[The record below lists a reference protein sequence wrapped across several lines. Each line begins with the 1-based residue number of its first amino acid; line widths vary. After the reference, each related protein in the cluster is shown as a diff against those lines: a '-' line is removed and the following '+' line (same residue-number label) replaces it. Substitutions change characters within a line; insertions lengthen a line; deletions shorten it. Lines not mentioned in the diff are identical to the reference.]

1 MARGQKGR
9 DSMSRTGLEQA
20 ALALWPRL
28 AAMAGVAP
36 EGYVPRLLSWRD
48 EPTRCRIVLE
58 MTAPGGRPLV
68 LKLAPLPADP
78 ALFAGSL
85 SAQQAALRAMG
96 GGVPR
101 VLAALPEDHVLL
113 MERVPG
119 ETAAA
124 VMEQATRPEQL
135 DEALAA
141 CGRWLARFHA
151 ATDAG
156 MRAYRPRAVCEHLA
170 RQREAVEAGRR
181 QVPLAREFMA
191 LSERVIA
198 EAARHDGQP
207 ARAAGRHGD
216 MNLRNL
222 VLEGDPPGQGE
233 VWGLDFAPAQSA
245 PVGHDVARL
254 LLNYAVT
261 CTEPAQIPE
270 GEVLP
275 PRALAAFFGGYG
287 FSGPEDAS
295 IGFLLRN
302 QILADWARIPVAAAK
317 SDLLQQIRL
326 AALRG
331 IARRAFPDLG

>member
-1 MARGQKGR
+1 M
-9 DSMSRTGLEQA
+9 
-20 ALALWPRL
+20 ALWPRL
-28 AAMAGVAP
+28 AAMA
-36 EGYVPRLLSWRD
+36 EVPAAAYGARMLSWRN
-48 EPTRCRIVLE
+48 EPARRRIVLE
-58 MTAPGGRPLV
+58 MTAPGEPSLV

-85 SAQQAALRAMG
+85 AAQQAALRAMG
-96 GGVPR
+96 AGVPR
-101 VLAALPEDHVLL
+101 VLSALPESHAML

-119 ETAAA
+119 ETAAV

-135 DEALAA
+135 DDALEA

-156 MRAYRPRAVCEHLA
+156 MRAYRPRAVCDHLQ
-170 RQREAVEAGRR
+170 RQREAVLAGRR
-181 QVPLAREFMA
+181 QVPLAREFAA

-198 EAARHDGQP
+198 EAPRYQGLP
-207 ARAAGRHGD
+207 ASAGGRHGD

-222 VLEGDPPGQGE
+222 VLAGDPPGQGGI
-233 VWGLDFAPAQSA
+233 WGLDFAPAQSA

-254 LLNYAVT
+254 LLNFAVS
-261 CTEPAQIPE
+261 CTDPAQIPE

-275 PRALAAFFGGYG
+275 QRALAAFFRGYV
-287 FSGPEDAS
+287 FAAPDDAS

-302 QILADWARIPVAAAK
+302 QIVADWARIPVAAAK

-326 AALRG
+326 AALRA
-331 IARRAFPDLG
+331 IARRAFPDLR

>member
-1 MARGQKGR
+1 
-9 DSMSRTGLEQA
+9 MSRTGLEQA
-20 ALALWPRL
+20 AMALWPRL
-28 AAMAGVAP
+28 AAIAEVP
-36 EGYVPRLLSWRD
+36 VEGYVPKLLSWRD
-48 EPTRCRIVLE
+48 ESTRRRIVLE
-58 MTAPGGRPLV
+58 MTVPGQPPLV

-78 ALFAGSL
+78 ALFSGSL
-85 SAQQAALRAMG
+85 AAQQAALRAMG

-101 VLAALPEDHVLL
+101 VLAALPESHALL

-124 VMEQATRPEQL
+124 VMELATRPEQL
-135 DEALAA
+135 DDALEA
-141 CGRWLARFHA
+141 CGRWLSRFHA

-156 MRAYRPRAVCEHLA
+156 MRAYRPRAVCDHLA
-170 RQREAVEAGRR
+170 RQRDAVEAGRR
-181 QVPLAREFMA
+181 QVPLAREFIA

-198 EAARHDGQP
+198 EGARFDGLP
-207 ARAAGRHGD
+207 ARAGGRHGD

-222 VLEGDPPGQGE
+222 VLAGDPPGQGGA
-233 VWGLDFAPAQSA
+233 WGLDFAPAQSA

-261 CTEPAQIPE
+261 CTDPEQIPE

-275 PRALAAFFGGYG
+275 PRALAAFFKGYV
-287 FSGPEDAS
+287 FSGAQDAS

-302 QILADWARIPVAAAK
+302 QIIADWARIPAAAAK

-326 AALRG
+326 AALRV
-331 IARRAFPDLG
+331 IARRAFPDLR